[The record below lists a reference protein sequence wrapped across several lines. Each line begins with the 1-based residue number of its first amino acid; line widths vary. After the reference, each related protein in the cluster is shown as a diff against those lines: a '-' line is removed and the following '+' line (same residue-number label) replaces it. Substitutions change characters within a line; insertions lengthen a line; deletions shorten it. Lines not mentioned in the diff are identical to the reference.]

1 MNRFLLAA
9 AVALC
14 AAVSVAQTTIGN
26 LRVCRLMEPSDIV
39 KPVFSWQMRT
49 ERQGVAQKAY
59 AIDLRTASGEE
70 VWRSGR
76 IDEAASHAA
85 PYTGPALKS
94 ATRHVWSVVVTKKT
108 GDRYNVE
115 RFLF

>member
-9 AVALC
+9 AVVLC

-26 LRVCRLMEPSDIV
+26 LRVCRLVEPSDIV

-49 ERQGVAQKAY
+49 ERQGAAQKAY
-59 AIDLRTASGEE
+59 AIDLRTASGGD
-70 VWRSGR
+70 VWRSGE
-76 IDEAASHAA
+76 IDEGASHAA

-108 GDRYNVE
+108 GDRH
-115 RFLF
+115 